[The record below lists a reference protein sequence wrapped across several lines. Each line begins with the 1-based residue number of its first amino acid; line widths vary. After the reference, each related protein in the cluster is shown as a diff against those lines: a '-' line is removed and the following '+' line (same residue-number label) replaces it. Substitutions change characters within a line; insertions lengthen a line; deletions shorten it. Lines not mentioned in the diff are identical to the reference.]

1 MGIPLYGQN
10 KDGDNIELLANAV
23 HGSKVHDYGSLADEA
38 DEATTVSVD
47 GAALGDFALA
57 SLSIDNEDV
66 IMSASVSAANV
77 VTVNAKN
84 ISGGTKDLGSATI
97 RVLVIKK
104 PS

>member
-10 KDGDNIELLANAV
+10 KDGDNIELLANAL

-38 DEATTVSVD
+38 DEATTVSVV
-47 GAALGDFALA
+47 GAELGDFALA

-66 IMSASVSAANV
+66 IMSASVSAADV

-84 ISGGTKDLGSATI
+84 IGGVTKDLGSATI